1 MVLYAQDIF
10 TLSATAYGILLTA
23 GAVGGVAGG
32 VFGPKVVEH
41 LGPQR
46 SAILGLALFPLE
58 CLITAFASSPFIVG
72 GALCIGMFGAVLWN
86 LVTVSYRQRV
96 IPDHLLGRVNSIYRF
111 FLGGAS
117 CLLVRLQG
125 DGWSIWQNPNWGV
138 NMRCVCPIFCVFAL
152 EVF

>member
-10 TLSATAYGILLTA
+10 TLSATAYGVLLTA

-72 GALCIGMFGAVLWN
+72 GALCIGMFGAGH
-86 LVTVSYRQRV
+86 Q
-96 IPDHLLGRVNSIYRF
+96 
-111 FLGGAS
+111 A
-117 CLLVRLQG
+117 
-125 DGWSIWQNPNWGV
+125 
-138 NMRCVCPIFCVFAL
+138 AL
-152 EVF
+152 SSH